1 MAQVLCKVFS
11 FVLVILL
18 GVVTARSGKLGK
30 GADRL
35 ISKIVFNLTLPC
47 AIIRVFESYDF
58 NVSLLGLVGLGFAA
72 TVIPYFLSLFVY
84 RNKPQQERIVQQLS
98 VCGFNIGCFAL
109 AFVQAFFPAGCVVAT
124 CLFDAGNSLMG
135 TGGTYALTQTLVLGD
150 DDQSRG
156 QKLKTFCKTLFSSV
170 AFDSYIVLIAMGLLG
185 LKIPAEVIT
194 LIDPIANANA
204 FLAMFMVGLMI
215 RFSLTGKKVK
225 ELVRLLSWRV
235 IFAIILSIIAL
246 KVLPFDPGAC
256 HDGSSGSRYRRLCAG
271 EILHGGFGTDQRL
284 HGIQPPHSRKIRC
297 REPVES
303 LPKGDGSNDPAHH
316 PQGKVRESTI
326 AV

>member
-1 MAQVLCKVFS
+1 MAQVLCKVLS

-18 GVVTARSGKLGK
+18 GIVTARSGKLGK

-47 AIIRVFESYDF
+47 AIIRAFESTEFD
-58 NVSLLGLVGLGFAA
+58 VRLLGLVGLGFAVTA
-72 TVIPYFLSLFVY
+72 LPYFASLFVY
-84 RNKPQQERIVQQLS
+84 RAKPLQERIVQQLS

-109 AFVQAFFPAGCVVAT
+109 AFIQAFFPSSCVVAT

-135 TGGTYALTQTLVLGD
+135 TGGTYALTQTLVLGKD
-150 DDQSRG
+150 DETRG
-156 QKLKTFCKTLFSSV
+156 QKLKTFAKTLFSSA
-170 AFDSYIVLIAMGLLG
+170 AFDTYIVLIALGVAG
-185 LKIPAEVIT
+185 LKVPAEVIT

-235 IFAIILSIIAL
+235 IVATILSFIAL
-246 KVLPFDPGAC
+246 NVLPFDMEVRKVICVLAWAPI
-256 HDGSSGSRYRRLCAG
+256 GSTGPLYTLWAG
-271 EILHGGFGTDQRL
+271 GDVGLAGMANAISVIA
-284 HGIQPPHSRKIRC
+284 GIAIMTAL
-297 REPVES
+297 V
-303 LPKGDGSNDPAHH
+303 LVLG
-316 PQGKVRESTI
+316 V
-326 AV
+326 

>member
-47 AIIRVFESYDF
+47 AIIRAFESYDF

-135 TGGTYALTQTLVLGD
+135 TGGPTPSPRRSSWATTTSHAGRSSRHSARRSSRPWRLTPT
-150 DDQSRG
+150 
-156 QKLKTFCKTLFSSV
+156 
-170 AFDSYIVLIAMGLLG
+170 
-185 LKIPAEVIT
+185 
-194 LIDPIANANA
+194 
-204 FLAMFMVGLMI
+204 
-215 RFSLTGKKVK
+215 
-225 ELVRLLSWRV
+225 
-235 IFAIILSIIAL
+235 
-246 KVLPFDPGAC
+246 
-256 HDGSSGSRYRRLCAG
+256 
-271 EILHGGFGTDQRL
+271 
-284 HGIQPPHSRKIRC
+284 
-297 REPVES
+297 
-303 LPKGDGSNDPAHH
+303 
-316 PQGKVRESTI
+316 
-326 AV
+326 

>member
-47 AIIRVFESYDF
+47 AIIRAFESYDF

-225 ELVRLLSWRV
+225 ELSDFCPGALFLQLFCLLLRSRCFRLTPRSARSSAFLPGRPSDPPVRSTRCGREATSASRAWQTPSPSWR
-235 IFAIILSIIAL
+235 A
-246 KVLPFDPGAC
+246 
-256 HDGSSGSRYRRLCAG
+256 SR
-271 EILHGGFGTDQRL
+271 
-284 HGIQPPHSRKIRC
+284 
-297 REPVES
+297 
-303 LPKGDGSNDPAHH
+303 
-316 PQGKVRESTI
+316 
-326 AV
+326 

>member
-47 AIIRVFESYDF
+47 AIIRAFESYDF

-135 TGGTYALTQTLVLGD
+135 TGGTYALTQTLVLGN

-156 QKLKTFCKTLFSSV
+156 QKLKTFCKTLFSSM
-170 AFDSYIVLIAMGLLG
+170 AFDSYIVLIAMGILG

-246 KVLPFDPGAC
+246 KVLPFDPEVCKVICVLAWAPI
-256 HDGSSGSRYRRLCAG
+256 GSTGPLYTLWAG
-271 EILHGGFGTDQRL
+271 GDVGLAGMANAISVVA
-284 HGIQPPHSRKIRC
+284 GIAIMT
-297 REPVES
+297 V
-303 LPKGDGSNDPAHH
+303 LVVVLG
-316 PQGKVRESTI
+316 V
-326 AV
+326 

>member
-47 AIIRVFESYDF
+47 AIIRAFESYDF

-135 TGGTYALTQTLVLGD
+135 TGGTYALTQTLVLGN

-156 QKLKTFCKTLFSSV
+156 QISRRSARRSSR
-170 AFDSYIVLIAMGLLG
+170 
-185 LKIPAEVIT
+185 PW
-194 LIDPIANANA
+194 
-204 FLAMFMVGLMI
+204 
-215 RFSLTGKKVK
+215 RLT
-225 ELVRLLSWRV
+225 
-235 IFAIILSIIAL
+235 
-246 KVLPFDPGAC
+246 P
-256 HDGSSGSRYRRLCAG
+256 
-271 EILHGGFGTDQRL
+271 T
-284 HGIQPPHSRKIRC
+284 
-297 REPVES
+297 
-303 LPKGDGSNDPAHH
+303 
-316 PQGKVRESTI
+316 
-326 AV
+326 

>member
-47 AIIRVFESYDF
+47 AIIRAFESYDF

-135 TGGTYALTQTLVLGD
+135 TGGTYALTQTLVLGN

-156 QKLKTFCKTLFSSV
+156 QKLKTFCKTLFSSM

-235 IFAIILSIIAL
+235 FLQLFCLLLRSRCFRLTPRSARSSAFLPGRPSDQPVRSTRCGREETSASQAWQTPSLSWRA
-246 KVLPFDPGAC
+246 
-256 HDGSSGSRYRRLCAG
+256 SR
-271 EILHGGFGTDQRL
+271 
-284 HGIQPPHSRKIRC
+284 
-297 REPVES
+297 
-303 LPKGDGSNDPAHH
+303 
-316 PQGKVRESTI
+316 
-326 AV
+326 

>member
-47 AIIRVFESYDF
+47 AIIRAFESYDF

-135 TGGTYALTQTLVLGD
+135 TGGTYALTQTLVLGN

-156 QKLKTFCKTLFSSV
+156 QKLKTFCKTLFSSM

-185 LKIPAEVIT
+185 LKIPTEVIT

-204 FLAMFMVGLMI
+204 FLAMFMVGLI
-215 RFSLTGKKVK
+215 
-225 ELVRLLSWRV
+225 
-235 IFAIILSIIAL
+235 
-246 KVLPFDPGAC
+246 DP
-256 HDGSSGSRYRRLCAG
+256 LQP
-271 EILHGGFGTDQRL
+271 HGQ
-284 HGIQPPHSRKIRC
+284 
-297 REPVES
+297 ES
-303 LPKGDGSNDPAHH
+303 
-316 PQGKVRESTI
+316 
-326 AV
+326 

>member
-1 MAQVLCKVFS
+1 MAQVLFKVFS
-11 FVLVILL
+11 FVLVIVL

-47 AIIRVFESYDF
+47 AIIRAFESYDF
-58 NVSLLGLVGLGFAA
+58 DARLLGLVGLGLAA
-72 TVIPYFLSLFVY
+72 TAIPYFLSLAVY
-84 RNKPQQERIVQQLS
+84 RNKPVQERIVQQLS

-135 TGGTYALTQTLVLGD
+135 TGGTYALTQTLVLGN

-215 RFSLTGKKVK
+215 AFSLRAK
-225 ELVRLLSWRV
+225 S
-235 IFAIILSIIAL
+235 
-246 KVLPFDPGAC
+246 
-256 HDGSSGSRYRRLCAG
+256 
-271 EILHGGFGTDQRL
+271 
-284 HGIQPPHSRKIRC
+284 
-297 REPVES
+297 
-303 LPKGDGSNDPAHH
+303 
-316 PQGKVRESTI
+316 
-326 AV
+326 

>member
-47 AIIRVFESYDF
+47 AIIRAFESYDF

-170 AFDSYIVLIAMGLLG
+170 AFDSY
-185 LKIPAEVIT
+185 
-194 LIDPIANANA
+194 
-204 FLAMFMVGLMI
+204 
-215 RFSLTGKKVK
+215 
-225 ELVRLLSWRV
+225 
-235 IFAIILSIIAL
+235 
-246 KVLPFDPGAC
+246 
-256 HDGSSGSRYRRLCAG
+256 
-271 EILHGGFGTDQRL
+271 
-284 HGIQPPHSRKIRC
+284 
-297 REPVES
+297 
-303 LPKGDGSNDPAHH
+303 
-316 PQGKVRESTI
+316 
-326 AV
+326 

>member
-47 AIIRVFESYDF
+47 AIIRAFESYDF

-135 TGGTYALTQTLVLGD
+135 TGGTYALTQTLVLGN

-156 QKLKTFCKTLFSSV
+156 QKLKTFCKTLFSSM

-185 LKIPAEVIT
+185 LKIPAEVI
-194 LIDPIANANA
+194 
-204 FLAMFMVGLMI
+204 
-215 RFSLTGKKVK
+215 TGKKVK

-246 KVLPFDPGAC
+246 KVLPFDPEVCKVICVLAWAPI
-256 HDGSSGSRYRRLCAG
+256 GSTGPLYTLWAG
-271 EILHGGFGTDQRL
+271 GDVGLAGMANAISVVA
-284 HGIQPPHSRKIRC
+284 GIAIMT
-297 REPVES
+297 V
-303 LPKGDGSNDPAHH
+303 LVVVLG
-316 PQGKVRESTI
+316 V
-326 AV
+326 